1 MRCPVRRPIG
11 TKSALFTFAFTSFAL
26 AFAAVAL
33 AFPGCG
39 RNESRPASRAE
50 AAAPAPPFT
59 PSQSKPEAQVVEVT
73 SLLSR
78 DGVRPGEIFKAA
90 IVLKVQP
97 GYHVNNNAPNDE
109 FLIPTTLTID
119 DNPNIEVVE
128 IYYPSGDRGR
138 FAYSQAELMVYQG
151 EAVLG
156 ALFKAKDRIPAG
168 ALKLRATLSYQA
180 CDNTSCLPPKDLP
193 FEVPVP
199 VLQAGKEGHDLHPEV
214 FAKIPFRTLMK

>member
-1 MRCPVRRPIG
+1 MRCPVRRPFG
-11 TKSALFTFAFTSFAL
+11 TRFALFSLAFTTLAL
-26 AFAAVAL
+26 AFAVLGL

-39 RNESRPASRAE
+39 RNESRLASLSE
-50 AAAPAPPFT
+50 AAPPT
-59 PSQSKPEAQVVEVT
+59 PPLTLSQSKPEAQVVEVT

-90 IVLKVQP
+90 IILKVQP
-97 GYHVNNNAPNDE
+97 GYHINNNAPNDE

-128 IYYPSGDRGR
+128 MYYPSGDRGR

-156 ALFKAKDRIPAG
+156 ALLKAKDGIPAG
-168 ALKLRATLSYQA
+168 ALKFKATLSYQA

-193 FEVPVP
+193 FEVPIS
-199 VLQAGKEGHDLHPEV
+199 VLQAGKEGRDLHPEV

>member
-1 MRCPVRRPIG
+1 MRCPVRRPSA
-11 TKSALFTFAFTSFAL
+11 TKSALLSLAFT
-26 AFAAVAL
+26 AFTLAVAALGL

-39 RNESRPASRAE
+39 RNESRPESLSGAAE
-50 AAAPAPPFT
+50 TAPPLT
-59 PSQSKPEAQVVEVT
+59 PSQSKPEAQVVEVK

-90 IVLKVQP
+90 IILKVQP
-97 GYHVNNNAPNDE
+97 GYHINNNAPNDE

-119 DNPNIEVVE
+119 ENPNIEVVE
-128 IYYPSGDRGR
+128 IYYPSGYRGR
-138 FAYSQAELMVYQG
+138 FAYSQAELIVYQG

-156 ALFKAKDRIPAG
+156 ALLKAKDGIPVG
-168 ALKLRATLSYQA
+168 TLKLKATLSYQA

-193 FEVPVP
+193 FDVPVP
-199 VLQAGKEGHDLHPEV
+199 VLRAGKEGHDLHPEV